1 MKIIANDYPAKNVV
15 KIIREWTE
23 LNQTEFG
30 KTISRSRDSINN
42 IENGR
47 NRMYLNDFI
56 DMCQKHDIKIII
68 EKKEDKI
75 TMK

>member
-1 MKIIANDYPAKNVV
+1 MKIIANDYPTKNII
-15 KIIREWTE
+15 KIMREWTE

-30 KTISRSRDSINN
+30 KTINRSRDSINN

-56 DMCQKHDIKIII
+56 EMCQKHDIKIII
-68 EKKEDKI
+68 EKNNK
-75 TMK
+75 